1 MNNTAHPEHVHLN
14 TMQQINIV
22 ISGFDP
28 YEGVDVNP
36 AMLVPQALAERWRD
50 PSADEAGCDDLLQ
63 DVDVAISTVMLPV
76 SFANAWP
83 ALLDTIEKAQPDII
97 IATGLKRSSRGI
109 LLERCATN
117 LMDAAKPDADNVIPS
132 RRPINPEGPAAYWTR
147 LPLRSILKDFAKHEI
162 PATLSSDAGTFVCNS
177 LFYHLLDWS
186 ARQDRRIL
194 SGFVSLP
201 IVNEQPH
208 PQHGLPLAQQIAA
221 GRDVIR
227 ETVRYHLQ
235 PSSGDILLG

>member
-1 MNNTAHPEHVHLN
+1 
-14 TMQQINIV
+14 MQQINIV
-22 ISGFDP
+22 ISGFTP
-28 YEGVDVNP
+28 YDGIDVNP
-36 AMLVPQALAERWRD
+36 AVLVPAAIARQWADPAQSQAI
-50 PSADEAGCDDLLQ
+50 SDDLLQ
-63 DVDVAISTVMLPV
+63 DIGIGVTHVTLPV

-83 ALLDTIEKAQPDII
+83 TLLESIKRVKPDIV
-97 IATGLKRSSRGI
+97 IATGLKRTSRGI

-117 LMDAAKPDADNVIPS
+117 LMDAARPDADNVIPP

-147 LPLRSILKDFAKHEI
+147 LPLRSILRDFAKHEI

-186 ARQDRRIL
+186 AAQDRRIL

-201 IVNEQPH
+201 IVNERPH
-208 PQHGLPLAQQIAA
+208 ERGLSIGQQTAA
-221 GRDVIR
+221 VNDVLR
-227 ETVRYHLQ
+227 ETVRYFLQ

>member
-1 MNNTAHPEHVHLN
+1 
-14 TMQQINIV
+14 MQQINIV

-36 AMLVPQALAERWRD
+36 AMLVPQALAEQWRS
-50 PSADEAGCDDLLQ
+50 PSAGETDHDDSLQ
-63 DVDVAISTVMLPV
+63 GVDMAISTVMLPV

-83 ALLDTIEKAQPDII
+83 ALLEAIEKAQPDII

-186 ARQDRRIL
+186 AQQDRRIL

-201 IVNEQPH
+201 VVNEQPH

-227 ETVRYHLQ
+227 ETVRYYLQ